1 MVGFINKRHRMSERD
16 VARFI
21 SYAVRFQETHTYI
34 DSRNNLLHVK
44 TKILEEQRVPSKIA
58 TFKLTKISDRPPGFT
73 PGERKRWL
81 KGEFS
86 SEE

>member
-1 MVGFINKRHRMSERD
+1 MVGFVNKRYRMSEKD

-21 SYAVRFQETHTYI
+21 SCAVRFQEIHTYI
-34 DSRNNLLHVK
+34 DPRNNLLHVK
-44 TKILEEQRVPSKIA
+44 TKFLEKQRVPSKID
-58 TFKLTKISDRPPGFT
+58 TFKLTKVSDKPSGLT

-86 SEE
+86 TED

>member
-1 MVGFINKRHRMSERD
+1 MVGFVNKRYRMTEKD

-21 SYAVRFQETHTYI
+21 SYAVRFQEIHTYI

-58 TFKLTKISDRPPGFT
+58 TFKLTKVSDRPPGFT
-73 PGERKRWL
+73 PGERKKWL
-81 KGEFS
+81 KGEFTD
-86 SEE
+86 